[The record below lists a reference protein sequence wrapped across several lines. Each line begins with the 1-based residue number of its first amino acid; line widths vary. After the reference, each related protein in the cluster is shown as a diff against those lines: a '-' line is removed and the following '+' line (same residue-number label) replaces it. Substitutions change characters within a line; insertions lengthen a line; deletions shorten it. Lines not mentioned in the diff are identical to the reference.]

1 MVWPTDP
8 ASGGEQPVAT
18 APAEISTEAIVAQVY
33 REVVGRTQ
41 VAPDADF
48 FTIGG
53 DSLKAALVVARVRDR
68 LGVQLNVADVFEH
81 STVRALAAAAS
92 RRHPVV
98 EMARIPRRGNLDPCA
113 LSSGQ
118 KRIWFLDQLEP
129 GTPRHNII
137 EAFRWQGPL
146 DVEALERAVTTLIE
160 RHEILRT
167 TYHDVGGKP
176 VQAVTERPNVTVTSR
191 DVRHLPYEARAQEV
205 QRLLE
210 QDAARPFD
218 LSQDLPIRV
227 IVTCVDP
234 DEWVLFMSVHHIACD
249 GWSFNALHTEL
260 AELYTADRAGR
271 APDLP
276 ELPIQYADFA
286 LWDMQRTAGS
296 RLDEGLKYWRRQ
308 LGGELKDLSFT
319 GGGAERDADDARAG
333 VETFLL
339 PEALA
344 RRVRARAQQAGVSTF
359 TVLVAA
365 FQTLLGRLARQD
377 DVIVGS
383 AMARRA
389 RSECANLIGMLTDTV
404 ALRLDLSGDPMF
416 DEVVRRAG
424 RMVKEAIAYQD
435 VPFERIVQEV
445 NPSREEGRKPLFDI
459 MLEFNSGTW
468 MDLRVPGVSIT
479 PEPVANPLA
488 RFRLALHVNERPDG
502 LHLRAHF
509 RRASFLEGQVSRLLR
524 QFARLLEA
532 AIETPP
538 ASISTL
544 PILED
549 AERHR
554 LLVEWND
561 TRADYPSD
569 RCAHQ
574 LIEAQVARTPDAV
587 AICHEGRDWTF
598 RDLNRHA
605 NRVAHHLR
613 ELGVGTGALVGI
625 HMQRCPEMISA
636 LLGTLKAGGAYV
648 PLDPQWPAARL
659 ALVIDDAQVVAVLTD
674 ATGEPELRRHVEHAI
689 CLDRDVG
696 PTDDRDDENPRPVSG
711 PRDLAYVV
719 YTSGSTGRPKGV
731 LIEHRSLVNY
741 VSGVSRSLHL
751 ADLRSFAALQ
761 PLHVDSSVTA
771 IYPPLF
777 SGGRLH
783 LISEDMALDPLALAA
798 YFKTHDIECLKIA
811 PSHLMALNAEVE
823 QPIMPRKLLI
833 VGGEEIQS
841 EWVARLQ
848 GAAPD
853 CRVVNHYGPTEATV
867 GATAHPVVG
876 HHSGRL
882 PIGRLLPNVQ
892 AFVLDRYGSPV
903 PIGVAGELYLG
914 GDCLARGYLNLPDA
928 TAGAFVPDLLSGTDG
943 ARLYRTGDMV
953 RYRPDGS
960 LEFLG
965 RQDTQVKV
973 RGNRVELGEIEGAIA
988 DCANVADVAVVPVA
1002 DSNEATQLVA
1012 VIVPTPGSTLSLA
1025 PASRFAQRAPPHV
1038 HGA

>member
-1 MVWPTDP
+1 M
-8 ASGGEQPVAT
+8 
-18 APAEISTEAIVAQVY
+18 
-33 REVVGRTQ
+33 
-41 VAPDADF
+41 
-48 FTIGG
+48 
-53 DSLKAALVVARVRDR
+53 
-68 LGVQLNVADVFEH
+68 
-81 STVRALAAAAS
+81 
-92 RRHPVV
+92 
-98 EMARIPRRGNLDPCA
+98 
-113 LSSGQ
+113 
-118 KRIWFLDQLEP
+118 
-129 GTPRHNII
+129 
-137 EAFRWQGPL
+137 
-146 DVEALERAVTTLIE
+146 
-160 RHEILRT
+160 
-167 TYHDVGGKP
+167 
-176 VQAVTERPNVTVTSR
+176 
-191 DVRHLPYEARAQEV
+191 
-205 QRLLE
+205 
-210 QDAARPFD
+210 
-218 LSQDLPIRV
+218 
-227 IVTCVDP
+227 
-234 DEWVLFMSVHHIACD
+234 
-249 GWSFNALHTEL
+249 
-260 AELYTADRAGR
+260 
-271 APDLP
+271 
-276 ELPIQYADFA
+276 
-286 LWDMQRTAGS
+286 
-296 RLDEGLKYWRRQ
+296 
-308 LGGELKDLSFT
+308 
-319 GGGAERDADDARAG
+319 
-333 VETFLL
+333 
-339 PEALA
+339 
-344 RRVRARAQQAGVSTF
+344 
-359 TVLVAA
+359 
-365 FQTLLGRLARQD
+365 
-377 DVIVGS
+377 
-383 AMARRA
+383 
-389 RSECANLIGMLTDTV
+389 
-404 ALRLDLSGDPMF
+404 
-416 DEVVRRAG
+416 
-424 RMVKEAIAYQD
+424 
-435 VPFERIVQEV
+435 
-445 NPSREEGRKPLFDI
+445 
-459 MLEFNSGTW
+459 
-468 MDLRVPGVSIT
+468 
-479 PEPVANPLA
+479 
-488 RFRLALHVNERPDG
+488 
-502 LHLRAHF
+502 
-509 RRASFLEGQVSRLLR
+509 
-524 QFARLLEA
+524 
-532 AIETPP
+532 
-538 ASISTL
+538 
-544 PILED
+544 
-549 AERHR
+549 
-554 LLVEWND
+554 
-561 TRADYPSD
+561 
-569 RCAHQ
+569 
-574 LIEAQVARTPDAV
+574 
-587 AICHEGRDWTF
+587 
-598 RDLNRHA
+598 
-605 NRVAHHLR
+605 
-613 ELGVGTGALVGI
+613 GTGALVGI

-965 RQDTQVKV
+965 DRIP
-973 RGNRVELGEIEGAIA
+973 RSRFEGIA
-988 DCANVADVAVVPVA
+988 WSWGRSKGP
-1002 DSNEATQLVA
+1002 SL
-1012 VIVPTPGSTLSLA
+1012 IVPTWQMWRSCRWRTRTKPHNWLPSLCR
-1025 PASRFAQRAPPHV
+1025 PQGRRYRLPRFAIRSESASPRTWCLARCCWPTPSLEHPTASWIDRPYCRLPERCSRLHRNRRPRRKRRRGHRSKNSLSPFGPTFSTARALVSMTTSSMSAATRSRRCEWSAAYVPL
-1038 HGA
+1038 